1 MNSNK
6 NYEKIIRNLKERNR
20 EVLDRCIST
29 NIRNLSLD
37 YEIIKLRNQI
47 DTYNKAFD
55 KLSSEKMELED
66 KICEIDKYVGY
77 LREFCSYR
85 LNKGHLR
92 HIHKIIERDK

>member
-92 HIHKIIERDK
+92 HIHKIIKGDK

>member
-47 DTYNKAFD
+47 YTYNKAFD

-92 HIHKIIERDK
+92 HIHKIIDGDK